1 VIEIPIDVETHPRG
15 ENSVEKVTQEQR
27 EQTALGAVYSN
38 ALIPD
43 SPTEPAYV
51 MPDDEVD
58 KEVKRMTSGP
68 EVDAIFWSSGPM
80 PAPHF
85 ANATVAELVHQLK
98 KGNSDPALN
107 GMTSFGTQGL
117 DFRAVG
123 LNANPTLSAVV
134 DLPQEELQVLLQKL
148 QAQQYP
154 QSNQSQPSYGN
165 ADQAWTATPH
175 QFPTD
180 YGQGFNQDDTD
191 QERWGDEKG
200 RGRGHGRGGR
210 GRGDDGYRH
219 HNKRKPCSFF
229 AAGRRA
235 SNLFFF
241 FIHSFPTTIIYLIC
255 PPPSSFRLL
264 FFISALHF

>member
-1 VIEIPIDVETHPRG
+1 
-15 ENSVEKVTQEQR
+15 
-27 EQTALGAVYSN
+27 
-38 ALIPD
+38 
-43 SPTEPAYV
+43 
-51 MPDDEVD
+51 
-58 KEVKRMTSGP
+58 
-68 EVDAIFWSSGPM
+68 M

-107 GMTSFGTQGL
+107 GMTSFSAQGL

-154 QSNQSQPSYGN
+154 QPNQSQPSYGN

-229 AAGRRA
+229 AAGRCKYGDQCDFA
-235 SNLFFF
+235 
-241 FIHSFPTTIIYLIC
+241 HEIY
-255 PPPSSFRLL
+255 S
-264 FFISALHF
+264 